1 VPFSICEY
9 DPKLCKKS
17 RLVVFGPWYPDCGWS
32 PQGAIVCR
40 QERGF
45 TLLELLIVVMII
57 GIIAAIAVPNLM
69 TAIERSRQ
77 KRTMAD
83 MRSIATAWEAR
94 NVETGRYNAA
104 GSEVPGVG
112 EVVNV
117 DDLFASLSPTYIK
130 VMPRTD
136 GWNHPFELFASQPW
150 AATEPASA
158 YAIISPGKDGRFSTS
173 ATTGG
178 TTNFDCDIIYS
189 NGSFLQYPEGQV
201 TTTQ

>member
-1 VPFSICEY
+1 M
-9 DPKLCKKS
+9 
-17 RLVVFGPWYPDCGWS
+17 
-32 PQGAIVCR
+32 CR
-40 QERGF
+40 REKGF

-104 GSEVPGVG
+104 GSEIPGISN
-112 EVVNV
+112 VVNV
-117 DDLFASLSPTYIK
+117 DDLYASLAPTYIK

-136 GWNHPFELFASQPW
+136 AWNHPFELYADQPW
-150 AATEPASA
+150 ANTAPAGA
-158 YAIISPGKDGRFSTS
+158 YAIISPGRDGRFSTN
-173 ATTGG
+173 ATTGA

-189 NGSFLQYPEGQV
+189 NGSFLAYPEGQS
-201 TTTQ
+201 TSTQ